1 MEKLGKPE
9 LVLHMRVRHRE
20 IYGSMEEM
28 MREEYGTWGNEGEGR
43 EERGKACDQ
52 EVEAVKISIGL
63 GLCKHRIR
71 AMQGYAEH
79 R

>member
-1 MEKLGKPE
+1 MGHGEMRGKGEKRG
-9 LVLHMRVRHRE
+9 
-20 IYGSMEEM
+20 
-28 MREEYGTWGNEGEGR
+28 
-43 EERGKACDQ
+43 GKACDQ

>member
-1 MEKLGKPE
+1 
-9 LVLHMRVRHRE
+9 
-20 IYGSMEEM
+20 MEEM

-52 EVEAVKISIGL
+52 EVETVKISIGL

-79 R
+79 K